1 MTNNTDD
8 MTYEELYGTKIL
20 YGGGD
25 FSWENSQHRDY
36 FSPFSL
42 YRWPNMS
49 GEPGSGRKIVRKY
62 SAYFDGK
69 WSDLHLNDWK
79 VLELLTF
86 LTDDKNQEIMKK
98 ELRDIS
104 DHITDDEGVRPA
116 GPLWLHITKSR
127 EDV

>member
-49 GEPGSGRKIVRKY
+49 GEPGSGRKIVEIEL
-62 SAYFDGK
+62 SVTVT
-69 WSDLHLNDWK
+69 
-79 VLELLTF
+79 VLITCVPGIGPELLERF
-86 LTDDKNQEIMKK
+86 
-98 ELRDIS
+98 
-104 DHITDDEGVRPA
+104 A
-116 GPLWLHITKSR
+116 A
-127 EDV
+127 